1 MVKLATGEEVCGVCN
16 SPHNEYNPTE
26 GFYTCL
32 SCGAVWAYD
41 EDDPDYDED
50 DYLPEKYKQLP
61 EYKDENR
68 EIGGV
73 FGFRHP
79 ETGETWDNYE

>member
-1 MVKLATGEEVCGVCN
+1 MVKTITGEEVCEQCN

-41 EDDPDYDED
+41 EDDPDYDD
-50 DYLPEKYKQLP
+50 DD
-61 EYKDENR
+61 EYGDSPLMY
-68 EIGGV
+68 GAD
-73 FGFRHP
+73 P
-79 ETGETWDNYE
+79 Q